1 MASKGSVP
9 LTSNVLPEHVHDDI
23 QKRLARIEGQI
34 RGLQRLLDE
43 GAECDKVIHQLG
55 AAGAALDRVGYRLI
69 AAGME
74 YCVSNPDSPMTAD
87 ELEKLFLKLS

>member
-1 MASKGSVP
+1 MASSTHTP
-9 LTSNVLPEHVHDDI
+9 LTANALPELVQDDI
-23 QKRLARIEGQI
+23 QKRLARIEGQV

-43 GAECDKVIHQLG
+43 GAECEKVIHQLA

-74 YCVSNPDSPMTAD
+74 YCVANPESPMTAD
-87 ELEKLFLKLS
+87 DLEKLFLKLS